1 MSPEVE
7 VWTPNHW
14 TAKEFPDAAVLNRV
28 AKLGI
33 SEKVTE
39 SGRVAKLGISEKVTE
54 SGLEGFEDTRSAL
67 LGRKSMSRGGTSKYK
82 DPEEESRS

>member
-14 TAKEFPDAAVLNRV
+14 TAKEFPDAAVLN
-28 AKLGI
+28 
-33 SEKVTE
+33 
-39 SGRVAKLGISEKVTE
+39 RVAKLGISEKVTE